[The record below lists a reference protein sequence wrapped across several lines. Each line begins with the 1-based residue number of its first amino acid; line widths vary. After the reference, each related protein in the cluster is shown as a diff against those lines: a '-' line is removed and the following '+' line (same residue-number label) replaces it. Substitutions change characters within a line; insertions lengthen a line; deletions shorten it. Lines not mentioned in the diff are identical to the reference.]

1 MSTTHGSGSKLL
13 SASFELREEDN
24 RVPLSELGF
33 YLASKPKH
41 GTMSDNPS
49 ARTEKTFKI
58 YCTNKYHKNAHT
70 YGVKDNNIVEITQR
84 NLPRSFVFVSFSF
97 CSSTRTDHLVGQH
110 FFRAGEPEKGL
121 ADDEGRGAEIPAAV
135 A

>member
-49 ARTEKTFKI
+49 ARTEKAFKI

-70 YGVKDNNIVEITQR
+70 Y
-84 NLPRSFVFVSFSF
+84 
-97 CSSTRTDHLVGQH
+97 VGEGQQYRGNYSKKTSKKFRFR
-110 FFRAGEPEKGL
+110 FFFFL
-121 ADDEGRGAEIPAAV
+121 FFDEN
-135 A
+135 